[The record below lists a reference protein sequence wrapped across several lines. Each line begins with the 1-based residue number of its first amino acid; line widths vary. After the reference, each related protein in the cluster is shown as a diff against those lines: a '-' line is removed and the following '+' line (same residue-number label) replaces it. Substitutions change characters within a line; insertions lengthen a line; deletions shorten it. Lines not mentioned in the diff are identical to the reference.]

1 MLLLDATF
9 SKIRKISRNI
19 RNSHHCENEEK
30 LSTVRTLVDVLKDVI
45 PEGPEK
51 PVNISVWYSD
61 ENHCLMFTFK
71 YTYEETRKYGIPDD
85 SDKDFTLDEFYQ
97 YFCDLLGDKW
107 ISLEDKKPLNN
118 QIVLTLIERNMKDP
132 WNVNKS
138 KYGVEINKYYEER
151 YEGDRKWTYE
161 DNECKKA
168 IRWQPLPE
176 LPKDLR

>member
-1 MLLLDATF
+1 MLLLNVIF
-9 SKIRKISRNI
+9 SKIRKISKSI
-19 RNSHHCENEEK
+19 KCADHAHDEEK
-30 LSTVRTLVDVLKDVI
+30 YRTVNTLLDVLKDVI

-97 YFCDLLGDKW
+97 YFRDLLGDKW

-118 QIVLTLIERNMKDP
+118 QLVLTLIERNKKDP

-138 KYGVEINKYYEER
+138 KYGVGMNKYYEER
-151 YEGDRKWTYE
+151 YEGDRKWLYE
-161 DNECKKA
+161 DNECQKT